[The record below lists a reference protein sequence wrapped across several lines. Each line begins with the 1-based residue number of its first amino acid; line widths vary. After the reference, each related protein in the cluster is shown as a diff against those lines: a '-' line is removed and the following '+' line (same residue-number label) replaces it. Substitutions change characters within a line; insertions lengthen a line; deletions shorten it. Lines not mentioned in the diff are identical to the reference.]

1 MDMFRI
7 KKWDKDNDEKIV
19 FDNWIGD
26 DNADPTT

>member
-7 KKWDKDNDEKIV
+7 KKWDKDNDKIV